1 MKGLGWTF
9 GGLIVLQVLVTSTP
23 AAQLGGALGAVT
35 TWLQDW
41 LNPAIPL
48 VPNTTGASLSSAS
61 STSPSSPSSAPPST
75 IPPAGRI
82 PAPSVAP
89 VLA

>member
-1 MKGLGWTF
+1 MKGLLWTL
-9 GGLIVLQVLVTSTP
+9 GGLILLEVLVTSTP
-23 AAQLGGALGAVT
+23 ASQIGGAFGAVT
-35 TWLQDW
+35 TWFQDW
-41 LNPAIPL
+41 LNPAVPL

-61 STSPSSPSSAPPST
+61 SASAAPPATQS
-75 IPPAGRI
+75 IPPAGRL